1 MRFIRGTTARL
12 VIGILLGFALAGCS
26 TPTKLESASTAAGA
40 ANDPATSANRA
51 AAMSYRR
58 PLVCGVARSPEVR
71 RQIEEAF
78 KRELNARGVDAVPSF
93 DYLPE
98 TRQADEKLFTA
109 VVTNSKA
116 DSILLTRL
124 AKVERRAD
132 AQAAGAP
139 RPEASIP
146 PTPSADA
153 PPGAYGVYAWGWG
166 AVSDPPQVYA
176 AVDSVVLETFLVDA
190 RTSAVIW
197 RGATRVLDPSKVP
210 QVATDTAKQVVADLI
225 KRGLVPGVA
234 R

>member
-1 MRFIRGTTARL
+1 MRFTRATTVAQSMFVSISLGL
-12 VIGILLGFALAGCS
+12 VLAGCS
-26 TPTKLESASTAAGA
+26 TPTRLESATAANNPA
-40 ANDPATSANRA
+40 ATENRA
-51 AAMSYRR
+51 EMSYRR

-78 KRELNARGVDAVPSF
+78 KRELNARGVDAVPSL

-109 VVTNSKA
+109 VVQNSKV
-116 DSILLTRL
+116 DSMLMTRL

-132 AQAAGAP
+132 AQATGAP
-139 RPEASIP
+139 RVEASIP
-146 PTPSADA
+146 PSPSTAQ
-153 PPGAYGVYAWGWG
+153 PGPYAVYAWGWG
-166 AVSDPPQVYA
+166 AVSDPPQIY
-176 AVDSVVLETFLVDA
+176 AVDSVVLETYLVDA
-190 RTSAVIW
+190 RTSAIIW

-210 QVATDTAKQVVADLI
+210 QTAVNVAKQVVADLI

>member
-1 MRFIRGTTARL
+1 
-12 VIGILLGFALAGCS
+12 
-26 TPTKLESASTAAGA
+26 
-40 ANDPATSANRA
+40 
-51 AAMSYRR
+51 MSYRR

-146 PTPSADA
+146 PSDA
-153 PPGAYGVYAWGWG
+153 SGRGPFGVYAWAWG
-166 AVSDPPQVYA
+166 GVSDPPQVY

-190 RTSAVIW
+190 KTSAVIW
-197 RGATRVLDPSKVP
+197 RGATRVLDPSR
-210 QVATDTAKQVVADLI
+210 VAQDAADVARQVVADLI